1 MTYPSFKL
9 LDEYPVAA
17 LNLTVQAFVHKVTGA
32 EHYHLRCDNPENVF
46 MVGLRTAP
54 TDSTGVAHVLEHTA
68 LCGSRNFPVRDPF
81 FMMLRRSLNTFMNAF
96 TSSDWT
102 AYPFASQNRKDFF
115 NLLDVYLDA
124 VFFPRLDELDFA
136 QEGHRLEFVDPG
148 DDNSPL
154 TVKGVVYN
162 EMQGAMT
169 APTSFLWQ
177 GLSRHLFPS
186 ATYRFNSGGDPEII
200 PSLTHA
206 RLKEFHRLNY
216 HPSNAFFL
224 TYGDLPAVE
233 LQEVF
238 EERVLREFR
247 AEPGAPFLVAPE
259 VRLKAPLAVR
269 ESYPAEAL
277 PETATEDR
285 RTHLVMGWLLE
296 TDSSLESLIEAH
308 LLAEVLLDN
317 SSSPLLD
324 ALETTSLGRA
334 PSPLCG
340 LDDDHK
346 ELIFCCGLEGCE
358 AGTAAEIEDL
368 IIATLNRVADEGLPF
383 EQIEAVLHQLE
394 LQRREIGGDLY
405 PYGLQLLLAVFPAVV
420 HKGSVSDRLDIDPV
434 LAKLRQ
440 KIKDPDYLGRLIHRM
455 LLDNRHRV
463 RLEMVPDS
471 ELGPRREQALKAR
484 LQARLR
490 ALDDKQRQA
499 IIDRAKTLNQRQ
511 LEADDP
517 EILPKVGLQDVQ
529 DKLPIPSP
537 KAAAEKLP
545 LTCFPAGTN
554 GLVYQQVISE
564 LPELDD
570 EVLDL
575 LPDYSACLSELGCNG
590 LDYRQTQAWQAR
602 VSGGIGAYYK
612 VRGAIDD
619 NSRVKGHFVLSGRA
633 LKRNHSALTEL
644 LRKTL
649 ETIRFDE
656 TEHIRE
662 IMAQSLAHQEQQVT
676 ASGHLLAMRAAASG
690 CGPVAALAHR
700 VHGLEGLQ
708 KLKKLYLKLSRDEA
722 ALADFSRRLQVVHE
736 KIVAAPR
743 QFLLVAE
750 DEQTEAL
757 SRELEAGWQG
767 SLPEVDPAFKGFSLS
782 SETHQVR
789 QIWVTDT
796 QVNFCAKAYPTVTIG
811 HPDAAPLSV
820 LGGFLRN
827 GYLHRAIR
835 EEGGAYGG
843 GAGHDPGDSAF
854 RFYSYRDPRFK
865 GTLDDFDRSLEWLQ
879 SNKHEARQVEEAI
892 LGVVSQIDKPGSPAG
907 RAKQAFFDA
916 LYGRD
921 AEFRRTYRRQVLAV
935 TLADLQRVAMTYLK
949 PENASIAVLSD
960 AATAGR
966 EAAKLELEII
976 ELINV

>member
-1 MTYPSFKL
+1 MTFPTFKP

-17 LNLTVQAFVHKVTGA
+17 LNLTVQSFVHKVTGA
-32 EHYHLRCDNPENVF
+32 EHYHLKCDNPENVF

-54 TDSTGVAHVLEHTA
+54 TDSTGVAHILEHTV

-136 QEGHRLEFVDPG
+136 QEGHRLEFTDPT
-148 DDNSPL
+148 DSASPL
-154 TVKGVVYN
+154 IFKGVVYN
-162 EMQGAMT
+162 EMQGAMIT
-169 APTSFLWQ
+169 PVSFLWQ
-177 GLSRHLFPS
+177 ALSQHLFPNT
-186 ATYRFNSGGDPEII
+186 TYHFNSGGDPEII

-206 RLKEFHRLNY
+206 RLKEFHRRNY

-224 TYGDLPAVE
+224 TYGDLPAAE

-238 EERVLREFR
+238 ETRVLHEFQ
-247 AEPGAPFLVAPE
+247 AELGAPFLVAPE
-259 VRLKAPLAVR
+259 IRLQAPVVVC

-277 PETATEDR
+277 PETETEDQ

-296 TDSSLESLIEAH
+296 SDSSLESLIEAH
-308 LLAEVLLDN
+308 LLAAVLLDN

-324 ALETTSLGRA
+324 ALETTTLGRA

-346 ELIFCCGLEGCE
+346 ELIFCCGLEGCK
-358 AGTAAEIEDL
+358 ADSAAEIEDL
-368 IIATLNRVADEGLPF
+368 ILTTLNRVADAGLPF
-383 EQIEAVLHQLE
+383 EQVEAVLHQLE
-394 LQRREIGGDLY
+394 LQRREIGGDGY
-405 PYGLQLLLAVFPAVV
+405 PYGLQLLLAAFPAIV
-420 HKGSVSDRLDIDPV
+420 HKGSVVDRLDIDPV
-434 LAKLRQ
+434 LIKLRE
-440 KIKDPDYLGRLIHRM
+440 KIKDPAYLGKLIRRL

-463 RLEMVPDS
+463 RLAMVPDS
-471 ELGPRREQALKAR
+471 ELGPRREKALTAR

-490 ALDDKQRQA
+490 ALDEPQRQE
-499 IIDRAKTLNQRQ
+499 IINRAATLSQRQ
-511 LEADDP
+511 QEQDDP
-517 EILPKVGLQDVQ
+517 EILPKVGLEDVP
-529 DKLPIPSP
+529 DKLPIPSA
-537 KAAAEKLP
+537 KATAPKLP
-545 LTCFPAGTN
+545 LTYFPAGTN
-554 GLVYQQVISE
+554 GLVYQQVIFD
-564 LPELDD
+564 LPDLDD
-570 EVLDL
+570 EALDI
-575 LPDYSACLSELGCNG
+575 LPDYSACLTELGCNG

-612 VRGAIDD
+612 VRGGIDD
-619 NSRVKGHFVLSGRA
+619 NSRVKGMFVLSGRA
-633 LKRNHSALTEL
+633 LQRNHSALTEL

-656 TEHIRE
+656 VEHIRE

-690 CGPVAALAHR
+690 CGPVAALGHR

-708 KLKKLYLKLSRDEA
+708 KLKKLYLDLSQDEA
-722 ALADFSRRLQVVHE
+722 ALAAFSHRFELIHE
-736 KIVAAPR
+736 QIITAPR
-743 QFLLVAE
+743 QFLLVSE
-750 DEQTEAL
+750 DEHSLKL
-757 SRELEAGWQG
+757 SEELEQGWQG
-767 SLPEVDPAFKGFSLS
+767 SLLSPDPKFRDFTLDSKNHL
-782 SETHQVR
+782 VR
-789 QIWVTDT
+789 QAWTTDT
-796 QVNFCAKAYPTVTIG
+796 TVNFCAKAYPTVTIA
-811 HPDAAPLSV
+811 HPDAAPLAV

-843 GAGHDPGDSAF
+843 GAGHDPGGAAF
-854 RFYSYRDPRFK
+854 RFYSYRDPRFQ
-865 GTLDDFDRSLEWLQ
+865 GTLDDFDRSLDWLQ
-879 SNKHEARQVEEAI
+879 ENKHEARQVEEAI

-907 RAKQAFFDA
+907 RAKQAFFDG

-921 AEFRRTYRRQVLAV
+921 AEFLRTYRRQVLAV
-935 TLADLQRVAMTYLK
+935 TLKDLQRVAVSYLN
-949 PENASIAVLSD
+949 PENANIAVLTDSV
-960 AATAGR
+960 TAGR
-966 EAAKLELEII
+966 EAAGLGLEVV
-976 ELINV
+976 EL